1 MNGKV
6 TGLLRRNQRC
16 KRLFL
21 IANLLLIGWGFCTPA
36 VALAKP
42 RVLRVGVVEGSQ
54 PCSYREA
61 GVWKGLAV
69 ELWTQVAQRE
79 NLHYRL
85 LPMSSIQSMLD
96 ATRLNELDV
105 AVECIN
111 LSPGRLRKYQF
122 SLPFQE
128 DGQAVMVANDPFSL
142 SRAFLAA
149 MLSPSLVRMVALL
162 TLLLFVM
169 SALVWWVEDY
179 SSLVEPRGKSPLH
192 RFVKVF
198 TIILTGEG
206 DAEIVDTTRGRAV
219 LMAAYVVR
227 NISSAVLVGF
237 LTVELVQEAQGLASR
252 RLNSFDELSA
262 MRVGYKSGTVS
273 EELLKELGMQLAD
286 SSRQSQSARVPI
298 DSIRDSLFAL
308 KEGRVNAV
316 LADELQ
322 LRYLQSHG
330 GSSGIIPV
338 LSMSAIRPELQGFAL
353 SPNLN
358 PETVKRI
365 NLSISQLKR
374 NGLVQQLRNE
384 ALAGPGSASNRSTF

>member
-162 TLLLFVM
+162 TLLLFVCTQNH
-169 SALVWWVEDY
+169 LF
-179 SSLVEPRGKSPLH
+179 
-192 RFVKVF
+192 RF
-198 TIILTGEG
+198 
-206 DAEIVDTTRGRAV
+206 R
-219 LMAAYVVR
+219 
-227 NISSAVLVGF
+227 
-237 LTVELVQEAQGLASR
+237 
-252 RLNSFDELSA
+252 
-262 MRVGYKSGTVS
+262 
-273 EELLKELGMQLAD
+273 MQK
-286 SSRQSQSARVPI
+286 RKF
-298 DSIRDSLFAL
+298 RD
-308 KEGRVNAV
+308 
-316 LADELQ
+316 
-322 LRYLQSHG
+322 
-330 GSSGIIPV
+330 
-338 LSMSAIRPELQGFAL
+338 
-353 SPNLN
+353 
-358 PETVKRI
+358 
-365 NLSISQLKR
+365 
-374 NGLVQQLRNE
+374 
-384 ALAGPGSASNRSTF
+384 

>member
-21 IANLLLIGWGFCTPA
+21 IANLLLIGWGLCSPV

-42 RVLRVGVVEGSQ
+42 RVLRVGVVDGSQ

-85 LPMSSIQSMLD
+85 MPMHSIQSMLD

-169 SALVWWVEDY
+169 SAMVWWVEDY
-179 SSLVEPRGKSPLH
+179 SSLVEPGGKSPLH

-206 DAEIVDTTRGRAV
+206 DAEIVDTTRGRGV

-273 EELLKELGMQLAD
+273 EELLKELGMQLAE
-286 SSRQSQSARVPI
+286 SSRQTQSARVPI
-298 DSIRDSLFAL
+298 DSIRDSLLAL

-338 LSMSAIRPELQGFAL
+338 LSMSGIRPELQGFAL
-353 SPNLN
+353 STKLD